1 MNETAIGA
9 SLMISSDVLDKIT
22 EAEVRIKR
30 LEETTRTSSDKITK
44 SFRSMGDLGV
54 QYFIDKLKLAQAELE
69 KFGNVNIKSRSNE
82 FGSLGN
88 SAAAV
93 AASVTNA
100 AVSMSQFGERI
111 FNTKKNLAELIE
123 ERKKLTKELTKD
135 GGIPLKDQQDTVNQ
149 LEKVNLQIKEQM
161 KGSVKLGE
169 EYAKSV
175 KAQQA
180 EDNKRYQ
187 AWLAQKDAE
196 LKEHIRVENEKFK
209 RTKAIIDE
217 QLKLFAELEKK
228 KAEWAKQNASAKESG
243 DITKANVRA
252 QEKMYQEMFDK
263 LAELK
268 RKRDQEDLL
277 AEQKKD
283 AQIYKEWLARKDAE
297 LKKHKQVEDEKYK
310 ATVAVIE
317 EQKKK
322 FAELEK
328 QQANWL
334 QQNVSAK
341 GSGERVNKEIREQE
355 KAYERMFDAIEKKR
369 KADEDAARKAAEEE
383 SLANKKKA
391 EQVIIDY
398 QRQIRAA
405 QEYRR
410 QQEVMYTKLFEQS
423 MSKPTNALAFAESAS
438 SISQRTQAVK
448 YLTEA
453 RAQLSTTDKNY
464 EATLKR
470 INEAIKRMNAENEKA
485 VQGSRNLQEQHRNL
499 INTSDQLA
507 RKLALV
513 FSVSQIQ
520 GYVSKLVAVRGE
532 FELQNTALASI
543 LGNKEQADK
552 LFGQITELAVKSPF
566 TVKELTT
573 YTKSLAAYQVQYE
586 DLYDTTKML
595 ADVASGLGVDMQRL
609 ILAFGQ
615 VKAANFLRGTETR
628 QFTEAGIN
636 MLGELA
642 KYYSELEGRMV
653 SVAEVQD
660 RQFKRMISF
669 ADVEEV
675 FKRLT
680 SAGGMFYQ
688 MQEKQ
693 SETLKG
699 LVSNLQDSF
708 DIMFNSIGEANDGV
722 LKGMVSMI
730 KTLVDNWRVFGNII
744 NASAIGFVAYT
755 VKVLNASVATKA
767 FAASN
772 VEATIAQGG
781 LNAVLGKTVV
791 ALKNVVKWVKANP
804 YAILATAVAYATY
817 SVIDHFKAVE
827 KSKEEYDILSKTI
840 QKSKNEIDNFKS
852 KLDAANNSIS
862 ENNKAISTLK
872 KGTKEYE
879 VAQDNLNKA
888 QVEQNNILNEL
899 KSKYPEIHKGLVQ
912 QKDGTVDITEAQ
924 RAYNE
929 ELQKTLALNI
939 LMQND
944 EGFFSDGIKEDFKDY
959 IDSFENVQKASAR
972 AEATLAALRIEAQK
986 AINSANQN
994 NKVIGNFVLDVA
1006 SSSDNIEDKL
1016 KKIATAFSTISGGK
1030 GLEFYKTASES
1041 LTELSAAQKKLTKDS
1056 ENAIYQ
1062 IGKVID
1068 NVIASSGVATDEQF
1082 KAMNEEAK
1090 KSAIKFAKPFLESI
1104 DGIKEEFVQKLI
1116 NEQFSI
1122 RLGVNFDFGNKNK
1135 PELSAWQ
1142 KRINEY
1148 IDKNKLEIKPIIA
1161 DENIDAYFDKL
1172 RNNLSD
1178 AEKEA
1183 EKLRKATEQR
1193 GESGLLNEKQLDL
1206 EQNKIKEYT
1215 KMLKAFGEYKE
1226 SKTEKK
1232 ANKDALDSFKS
1243 RLSFLQRVNSEYEKL
1258 LKNYS
1263 KEKAELKVVE
1273 SMRGEAKQL
1282 GIEDLFMYS
1291 KFDDRGILKAF
1302 EDLKR
1307 QTGNLSEE
1315 MSIAFAKAFGGIELG
1330 MDIEIREDRIK
1341 TIQDQFSKLFGNY
1354 ELSLELDKLG
1364 LDKDVMSQLFNIEV
1378 LDLSELKKEI
1388 EVYKDELQNVLG
1400 KDGVSAWEDMNRKIT
1415 EYEKKELESR
1425 LKQYA
1430 EYIKKSISA
1439 KAQAEIESQKEI
1451 AKIQKT
1457 KGLSDE
1463 VKNILIRQQREET
1476 VKVKAKIEWEDF
1488 KSSDTYIKLFEDL
1501 EYVSDA
1507 ALKRIKQNLDM
1518 VKNSMGQLEPDQLK
1532 AIQDAY
1538 NKIEEQVIS
1547 RNPFAAM
1554 RDAMKEVNELQKKG
1568 LTEDVL
1574 QQQLLS
1580 YDFQASALKSQIT
1593 DIETIIGLKQNGIS
1607 LDTQEG
1613 EFLEKNRDFLDK
1625 SVDVLTEMVSLKKS
1639 ALSGIE
1645 ANIGITNKDLN
1656 SYEKARMSL
1665 TKMSSEIDT
1674 IRDLSKNA
1682 FNSISSVLESLGVE
1696 SDSIA
1701 MEFANMGMSM
1711 VDLVAQAVMF
1721 GIQLQLLTAAAT
1733 ALGVA
1738 INTALGPIGW
1748 AVMAIQGIAT
1758 ALTAIFRIG
1767 DKKKEREIQRQIEQV
1782 EKLQRSYEKL
1792 EEAINS
1798 AYSIDT
1804 LEKSTDQAIANL
1816 KAQNEALRKSI
1827 AAEEDKKKTDHDRIK
1842 EWEQTIEDNN
1852 ERMKELQEDFLAS
1865 LGGFGSESNIQS
1877 AAQEFADAWL
1887 DAYLETGN
1895 GLDALNDKWD
1905 EYIKNVIAKQL
1916 MLKGTEKYLKP
1927 VMDMLD
1933 GMLEDATFTSSE
1945 AESLQENIDKIMPQL
1960 NEFWES
1966 LAGSF
1971 DLEKL
1976 KESDTMSGLQRG
1988 IQSVTEE
1995 TAQALEAILNSIRY
2009 FTSDSNMQLKSILT
2023 ALTAPTPD
2031 NPYLLELKAQ
2041 TEQLKAMNNLWN
2053 SLTKVSS
2060 GKGRILKVEIV

>member
-9 SLMISSDVLDKIT
+9 SLTISSDVLNKIT
-22 EAEVRIKR
+22 EAEVRIKK
-30 LEETTRTSSDKITK
+30 LEETTRTSADKITK

-54 QYFIDKLKLAQAELE
+54 QYFIDKLKLAQTELE
-69 KFGNVNIKSRSNE
+69 KFGGVNVKSSSND

-88 SAAAV
+88 SAAAA
-93 AASVTNA
+93 AASLTDA
-100 AVSMSQFGERI
+100 AVSMSQFGERV

-123 ERKKLTKELTKD
+123 ERKTLTKELTK
-135 GGIPLKDQQDTVNQ
+135 GEGIPLKDQQRWVDE

-161 KGSVKLGE
+161 KGAVKLSE
-169 EYAKSV
+169 EYSKSV
-175 KAQQA
+175 KAQQT

-187 AWLAQKDAE
+187 AWLAQKDSE
-196 LKEHIRVENEKFK
+196 LREHIRVENEKFK
-209 RTKAIIDE
+209 RTKEIIDE
-217 QLKLFAELEKK
+217 QLKMFAELEKK

-263 LAELK
+263 IAAIEK
-268 RKRDQEDLL
+268 KKNEEALL
-277 AEQKKD
+277 LEQKKD

-310 ATVAVIE
+310 STVAVIE

-328 QQANWL
+328 QQADWL

-341 GSGERVNKEIREQE
+341 GSGERVNREIREQE
-355 KAYERMFDAIEKKR
+355 KAYERMFDEI
-369 KADEDAARKAAEEE
+369 ARRQKQQAEEAIV
-383 SLANKKKA
+383 LARRQYA
-391 EQVIIDY
+391 EQAKLY
-398 QRQIRAA
+398 Q
-405 QEYRR
+405 
-410 QQEVMYTKLFEQS
+410 QQNLKQNTTYKG
-423 MSKPTNALAFAESAS
+423 ALAFAEDANT
-438 SISQRTQAVK
+438 INRRTKAIQ
-448 YLTEA
+448 YLTQA
-453 RAQLSTTDKNY
+453 RAQLSSTDANY
-464 EATLKR
+464 AQKLKAL
-470 INEAIKRMNAENEKA
+470 NDAIKRMNAENERA
-485 VQGSRNLQEQHRNL
+485 VQGARNLAQQHSNL
-499 INTSDQLA
+499 MNTSDQLA
-507 RKLALV
+507 RKLALL

-573 YTKSLAAYQVQYE
+573 YTKSLAAYQVRYE

-804 YAILATAVAYATY
+804 YVIYATAVAYATY
-817 SVIDHFKAVE
+817 SLIDHFKAVE

-840 QKSKNEIDNFKS
+840 QKSKNEIDNLKS
-852 KLDAANNSIS
+852 KLDAANKVIS
-862 ENNKAISTLK
+862 DNKKIISTLK
-872 KGTKEYE
+872 EGTKEYE

-899 KSKYPEIHKGLVQ
+899 KSKYPEIHKAIVQ
-912 QKDGTVDITEAQ
+912 QKDGTVDITKAQ
-924 RAYNE
+924 KAYNE

-959 IDSFENVQKASAR
+959 IDSFENVENATAK
-972 AEATLAALRIEAQK
+972 AEATLFAMKIEAQK

-994 NKVIGNFVLDVA
+994 NKVIGDFVLDVA
-1006 SSSDNIEDKL
+1006 SSSDKIEDKL

-1030 GLEFYKTASES
+1030 GLDFYKTASES

-1056 ENAIYQ
+1056 ENAVSQ

-1082 KAMNEEAK
+1082 KALDEEAK

-1122 RLGVNFDFGNKNK
+1122 RLGVTFDFGNKNK

-1148 IDKNKLEIKPIIA
+1148 IEKNNLEIKPIIA
-1161 DENIDAYFDKL
+1161 DENVDAYFDKI

-1193 GESGLLNEKQLDL
+1193 GESGLLNKEQLNI
-1206 EQNKIKEYT
+1206 EENKIKEYT
-1215 KMLKAFGEYKE
+1215 KLLKAFGEYKE

-1232 ANKDALDSFKS
+1232 ANKEALEAFKS

-1273 SMRGEAKQL
+1273 SMKGEAKQL
-1282 GIEDLFMYS
+1282 GIEDLFMAS
-1291 KFDDRGILKAF
+1291 KFDDKGILKAF

-1315 MSIAFAKAFGGIELG
+1315 MLLAVSKAISSINIEMGIEVNQN
-1330 MDIEIREDRIK
+1330 RVK
-1341 TIQDQFSKLFGNY
+1341 AIQDSFSEIFGNY

-1364 LDKDVMSQLFNIEV
+1364 LDKDLASQLFGV
-1378 LDLSELKKEI
+1378 KVFDLSGVRKAIETFKNELENTLGTEGVDVWKEMNKKISQAET
-1388 EVYKDELQNVLG
+1388 KELQ
-1400 KDGVSAWEDMNRKIT
+1400 D
-1415 EYEKKELESR
+1415 R
-1425 LKQYA
+1425 LKNYSKYLKESVSERVSIEMEAQ
-1430 EYIKKSISA
+1430 KKISEVRNM
-1439 KAQAEIESQKEI
+1439 KEFTPEQKETI
-1451 AKIQKT
+1451 TQNIKLETQKDLD
-1457 KGLSDE
+1457 KLSWKE
-1463 VKNILIRQQREET
+1463 FQQT
-1476 VKVKAKIEWEDF
+1476 DM
-1488 KSSDTYIKLFEDL
+1488 YLQLFEDL
-1501 EYVSDA
+1501 EYVSTSA
-1507 ALKRIKQNLDM
+1507 I
-1518 VKNSMGQLEPDQLK
+1518 NSMLDKLASLRDSLKNLPPEDLKEINKQMRQLEE
-1532 AIQDAY
+1532 I
-1538 NKIEEQVIS
+1538 KIK
-1547 RNPFAAM
+1547 RNPF
-1554 RDAMKEVNELQKKG
+1554 
-1568 LTEDVL
+1568 
-1574 QQQLLS
+1574 
-1580 YDFQASALKSQIT
+1580 
-1593 DIETIIGLKQNGIS
+1593 
-1607 LDTQEG
+1607 
-1613 EFLEKNRDFLDK
+1613 EFLFSKDVKESSMAWQEMGGILNDVGSAAGSIASSLENVFGTMDDK
-1625 SVDVLTEMVSLKKS
+1625 TAD
-1639 ALSGIE
+1639 I
-1645 ANIGITNKDLN
+1645 
-1656 SYEKARMSL
+1656 
-1665 TKMSSEIDT
+1665 
-1674 IRDLSKNA
+1674 
-1682 FNSISSVLESLGVE
+1682 ISSFSDIASGLG
-1696 SDSIA
+1696 
-1701 MEFANMGMSM
+1701 
-1711 VDLVAQAVMF
+1711 
-1721 GIQLQLLTAAAT
+1721 
-1733 ALGVA
+1733 
-1738 INTALGPIGW
+1738 NTASGVGRIMAGDWIGGGL
-1748 AVMAIQGIAT
+1748 Q
-1758 ALTAIFRIG
+1758 ALTGLASTIGSIFAIG
-1767 DKKKEREIQRQIEQV
+1767 DKKKEREIQQQIEQV
-1782 EKLQRSYEKL
+1782 EKLQKAYEKL
-1792 EEAINS
+1792 EKAIDN

-1804 LEKSTDQAIANL
+1804 LKSSNKQAIANL
-1816 KAQNEALRKSI
+1816 KAQNAALQQSI
-1827 AAEEDKKKTDHDRIK
+1827 AAEKDKKKSDNGRIE
-1842 EWEQTIEDNN
+1842 EWEQTIQDNL
-1852 ERMKELQEDFLAS
+1852 ERIQELQEEFLAD
-1865 LGGFGSESNIQS
+1865 LGGFGSEENVKS

-1887 DAYLETGN
+1887 DAYLETGD
-1895 GLDALNDKWD
+1895 GLDALNEKWD

-1916 MLKGTEKYLKP
+1916 MLKGTERFLKP

-1933 GMLEDATFTSSE
+1933 GMLADATFTSSE
-1945 AESLQENIDKIMPQL
+1945 AEALQNKIDTVMPQL
-1960 NEFWES
+1960 NEFWKS

-1971 DLEKL
+1971 DLEGL
-1976 KESDTMSGLQRG
+1976 KEGDTMSGLQRG

-1995 TAQALEAILNSIRY
+1995 TALALEALLNSVRY
-2009 FTSDSNMQLKSILT
+2009 FTSDSNMQLKNILT
-2023 ALTAPTPD
+2023 ALTAPTPE

-2060 GKGRILKVEIV
+2060 GKGRVLKVEMM